1 MENLTNSQY
10 SYISELSGPGY
21 LVFSV
26 VFLLL
31 VLLPTVVV
39 NVFIVVLLALD
50 KTTAKHM
57 RLVLGNIPVACIIVA
72 LGLSIYHLTGIHL
85 NISDNSP
92 PDDNLCRFITMV
104 LAFGGIARLLFMTAF
119 SGIVFVVVRCQ
130 NLKTTRQFVTICVTV
145 AGLWFLAFLGT
156 APLFSDQVVHTFFSD
171 NVSCG
176 PVPVG
181 IFSYVYVCLYLVL
194 FGVCTFGVTIALLT
208 LTVCYIRRRSIADS
222 EMKKAMLKLGFF
234 LLIGN
239 IVNIIGQI
247 LPALIATF
255 LVSFENAEAKNYG
268 IGDVAL
274 IYFSYI
280 MLNISLIPPPILIM
294 VYFKPI
300 VGLLRRWFSCHKS
313 DSGRRRKSSQ
323 VISSHLINDDIVV
336 TTKL

>member
-10 SYISELSGPGY
+10 FYVSELNGPGY
-21 LVFSV
+21 LVFSF

-39 NVFIVVLLALD
+39 NVFIVVFLVLD

-72 LGLSIYHLTGIHL
+72 LGLSIYHMTGIHL
-85 NISDNSP
+85 NISDDSP
-92 PDDNLCRFITMV
+92 PHDNLCRFITMV

-119 SGIVFVVVRCQ
+119 AGIVFVVIRCQ
-130 NLKTTRQFVTICVTV
+130 SLKTMKQFVIICATV

-156 APLFSDQVVHTFFSD
+156 APLFSDQVVYTFFTE

-181 IFSYVYVCLYLVL
+181 IFSYIYVCLYLVL
-194 FGVCTFGVTIALLT
+194 FGVCTFSVTIVLLT
-208 LTVCYIRRRSIADS
+208 LTVCYIHRRSITDS

-239 IVNIIGQI
+239 AVNIIGQI
-247 LPALIATF
+247 VPALIATF
-255 LVSFENAEAKNYG
+255 LVTPENAETSNYG
-268 IGDVAL
+268 IADVTL
-274 IYFSYI
+274 IYFSYT
-280 MLNISLIPPPILIM
+280 MLNLSLIPPPILIV

-300 VGLLRRWFSCHKS
+300 VGILRRWFSCHKL

-323 VISSHLINDDIVV
+323 VISSHLVNDDFVV
-336 TTKL
+336 TSKL